1 MAGQF
6 CFCGDLHRGI
16 DVGVECHI
24 TWTAVGRF
32 YLALLPLAS
41 VLLVVGGIT
50 INTVHAL
57 GIGPLLRW
65 TCRGS
70 AKSFVVGLAWGDG
83 GLSGD
88 KLVGFSGIMSGSL
101 SYIFG

>member
-1 MAGQF
+1 MRKSKLPRLMAGQF

-16 DVGVECHI
+16 DVGVERHI

-65 TCRGS
+65 TW
-70 AKSFVVGLAWGDG
+70 ASFIEA
-83 GLSGD
+83 STR
-88 KLVGFSGIMSGSL
+88 
-101 SYIFG
+101 